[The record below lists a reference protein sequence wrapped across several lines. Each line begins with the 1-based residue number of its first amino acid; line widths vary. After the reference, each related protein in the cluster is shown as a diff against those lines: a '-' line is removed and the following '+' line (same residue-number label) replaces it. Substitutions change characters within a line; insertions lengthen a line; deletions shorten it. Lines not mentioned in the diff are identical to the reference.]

1 MDEAFPQS
9 MDECLGWL
17 ELSDSPA
24 NCMGLPNM
32 TKKSDDSSERHLT
45 EPVKEVDA
53 DKAIEP
59 VDEPGLQKTV
69 KTLLV
74 GKPLDLAD
82 HSIHQ
87 HISLIAFLAWVG
99 LGADGLSSSCYG
111 PSEAFEHLKGHTYL
125 ALFLALAT
133 VFTVV
138 IISACYSYII
148 EAFPSGGG
156 GYLVAS
162 KMLGSRVGAL
172 SGCALVVD
180 YILTVT
186 VSIAAAGDALFGLFG
201 STLTQFAP
209 LFGGPVSMKVAFEI
223 MAILFL
229 VVLNLR
235 GVKES
240 VTVLAPLFVV
250 FLVTHAV
257 LILGVLGMHIGD
269 IGSLATDVS
278 TSISNDAKNPAYGW
292 LFLLSMLLKAYSLGA
307 GTYTG
312 IEAVS
317 NSMAVMREPRVATAQ
332 RTMIYMGASLAITAG
347 GLMLAYLLFE
357 LDLKKHNVVGP
368 PVSKTTIN
376 LHEPHDPRNLRSEG
390 LIALKELRKAD
401 DKDQTMNDLLVQW
414 FVGGADKV
422 IKDEKGAWW
431 GSFFRY
437 ITILSEAV
445 LLLVAAQAG
454 FIGGP
459 KCLANMA
466 HDSWV
471 PHWFG
476 SLSERLSSHYGIV
489 LIGLSSMAA
498 LVITRGNV
506 SKLLIMY
513 SINVFVT
520 FTLSMI
526 GMCLYY
532 YPMKGKLPNWTAR
545 MTLFTFG
552 AVLCGSI
559 LTVTIIFKFLE
570 GGYITVLVT
579 GSLTGLALLIR
590 RYYRGVTSRLRGLD
604 ETLGTIEVQGKPNLS
619 PPNPELPTAVILVGG
634 YSGLGVHTLLNSL
647 RFVPNHFKNVIFI
660 SVGVV
665 DSGNFKGIEA
675 MEGLR
680 KHTEDSLEKYVD
692 LARRLGLPSRAYMSI
707 GTDVVDELEQLSRVV
722 HRDYPGAVVFA
733 GQLVFQRETWYG
745 KLLHNQTA
753 YSLQRRLQW
762 DGVPMVIL
770 PTRVRG

>member
-1 MDEAFPQS
+1 MNNEHDKHQPKSSIPERF
-9 MDECLGWL
+9 
-17 ELSDSPA
+17 SDGTES
-24 NCMGLPNM
+24 
-32 TKKSDDSSERHLT
+32 HLHA
-45 EPVKEVDA
+45 PVKEVDA

-59 VDEPGLQKTV
+59 VDEPGLQETV

-82 HSIHQ
+82 SSIHH

-111 PSEAFEHLKGHTYL
+111 PSEAFEHLTGHTYL

-133 VFTVV
+133 VFTVF

-162 KMLGSRVGAL
+162 KMLGKEVGAL

-186 VSIAAAGDALFGLFG
+186 VSIAAAGDALFGLLG
-201 STLTQFAP
+201 PTIMP
-209 LFGGPVSMKVAFEI
+209 LLHLENTPAHAQSVKLMIEI
-223 MAILFL
+223 AAVLFL
-229 VVLNLR
+229 IVLNLR

-240 VTVLAPLFVV
+240 VTILTPIFVT
-250 FLVTHAV
+250 FLVTHAI
-257 LILGVLGMHIGD
+257 LIIGVLGSHAGD
-269 IGSLATDVS
+269 AGTLATDVS
-278 TSISNDAKNPAYGW
+278 TSMSNDAHDPTIGW
-292 LFLLSMLLKAYSLGA
+292 LVLIGMLLKAYSLGA

-332 RTMIYMGASLAITAG
+332 RTMIYMGISLAITAG

-357 LDLKKHNVVGP
+357 LDMKKFHVEKPLPTIVSTETNKHSEEELKHLN
-368 PVSKTTIN
+368 
-376 LHEPHDPRNLRSEG
+376 DPG
-390 LIALKELRKAD
+390 LIGLKARRAEEGQE
-401 DKDQTMNDLLVQW
+401 QTMNDLLVQW

-422 IKDEKGAWW
+422 IENKGA
-431 GSFFRY
+431 GALGNIFRY
-437 ITILSEAV
+437 ITILSEAI

-476 SLSERLSSHYGIV
+476 SLSERLSSHNGIL
-489 LIGLSSMAA
+489 LIGLSSIAA
-498 LVITRGNV
+498 LYVTGGAV
-506 SKLLIMY
+506 KTLVIMY
-513 SINVFVT
+513 SINVFLT

-532 YPMKGKLPNWTAR
+532 YPMKGKLPNWHLR
-545 MTLFTFG
+545 MTLFGFG
-552 AVLCGSI
+552 TLMCSAI
-559 LTVTIIFKFLE
+559 LVVTVAFKFTE
-570 GGYITVLVT
+570 GGWITVFVT
-579 GSLTGLALLIR
+579 GLLWGLALLIR

-604 ETLGTIEVQGKPNLS
+604 ETLGTIEVQGKPNQT
-619 PPNPELPTAVILVGG
+619 PPNPDLPTAVILVGG
-634 YSGLGVHTLLNSL
+634 YSGLGVHTLLNAL
-647 RFVPNHFKNVIFI
+647 RFVPNHFKNIIFI

-665 DSGNFKGIEA
+665 DSGNFKGVEA
-675 MEGLR
+675 MEDLR
-680 KHTEDSLEKYVD
+680 THTEDSLEKYVE

-722 HRDYPGAVVFA
+722 HRDFPQAVVFA

>member
-1 MDEAFPQS
+1 MS
-9 MDECLGWL
+9 
-17 ELSDSPA
+17 
-24 NCMGLPNM
+24 
-32 TKKSDDSSERHLT
+32 KKPDDTTETHLT

-59 VDEPGLQKTV
+59 VDEPGIQHTV

-82 HSIHQ
+82 HSIHH

-133 VFTVV
+133 VFTVI

-162 KMLGSRVGAL
+162 KMLGKEVGAL

-201 STLTQFAP
+201 NTLTQFAP
-209 LFGGPVSMKVAFEI
+209 LFGGPISMKVTFEI
-223 MAILFL
+223 GAILFL
-229 VVLNLR
+229 VILNLR

-240 VTVLAPLFVV
+240 VTVLAPIFVV
-250 FLVTHAV
+250 FLITHAV
-257 LILGVLGMHIGD
+257 LIVGVLGMHAGD
-269 IGSLATDVS
+269 IGSLATDVT
-278 TSISNDAKNPAYGW
+278 TSISNDAKNPAIGW

-332 RTMIYMGASLAITAG
+332 RTMIYMGLSLAITAG

-357 LDLKKHNVVGP
+357 LDLKKHPPAVGP
-368 PVSKTTIN
+368 PMASTTVAVEQVDEHI
-376 LHEPHDPRNLRSEG
+376 HKDG
-390 LIALKELRKAD
+390 LIGLKEERKEAG
-401 DKDQTMNDLLVQW
+401 KDQTMNDLLVQW
-414 FVGGADKV
+414 FVGGRENV
-422 IKDEKGAWW
+422 IHDSHPGWFA
-431 GSFFRY
+431 SLFRY

-476 SLSERLSSHYGIV
+476 SLSERLSSHYGIL

-498 LVITRGNV
+498 LLVTNGNV

-520 FTLSMI
+520 FTLSMV

-532 YPMKGKLPNWTAR
+532 YPMKGKLPNWHMR
-545 MTLFTFG
+545 MTLFIFG
-552 AVLCGSI
+552 AVLCSSI
-559 LTVTIIFKFLE
+559 LVVTIIFKFLE

-579 GSLTGLALLIR
+579 GTLTGLALLIR

-604 ETLGTIEVQGKPNLS
+604 ETLGTIEVQGKPNLT

-675 MEGLR
+675 MEDLR
-680 KHTEDSLEKYVD
+680 KHTEDSLEKYVE

-722 HRDYPGAVVFA
+722 HRDFPGAVVFA